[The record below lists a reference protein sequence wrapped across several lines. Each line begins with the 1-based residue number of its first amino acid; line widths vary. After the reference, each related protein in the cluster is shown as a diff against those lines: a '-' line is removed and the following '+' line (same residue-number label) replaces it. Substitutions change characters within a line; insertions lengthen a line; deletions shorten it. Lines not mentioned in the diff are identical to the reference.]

1 MASGLYVVQRL
12 DLYNR
17 EQIDQG
23 KNGDIFETGEQYAK
37 IIDDW
42 AAMEKDDKLQLR
54 STVSGTT
61 RRYGEKEFTR
71 SVMNVYDRAVYE
83 YQIKHAK

>member
-23 KNGDIFETGEQYAK
+23 KNGDVFVDTSGYAK
-37 IIDDW
+37 IIRGWDALSDS
-42 AAMEKDDKLQLR
+42 EKSALR
-54 STVSGTT
+54 AGVSDTT

-71 SVMNVYDRAVYE
+71 SVIHVYQRAVYE
-83 YQIKHAK
+83 YSMKIK